1 MNQPSENDQG
11 VPAPD
16 RSPFGEYPVPTPPP
30 QRTRVELPQSAPYVT
45 YGIIAI
51 TVLAFFVQQVPSLG
65 NQFTE
70 ALIKSNEQI
79 RAGEVWRL
87 LTPALL
93 HANLIHI
100 GFNMYA
106 LLVFGTGL
114 ERDFGHGRFLLLYVL
129 GAFAGNVM
137 SFLMTNVDSL
147 GASTAIF
154 ALVGAEGMF
163 IINNRKLFAGRF
175 RSAIGNIIFI
185 VVINLVV
192 IGSMANVD
200 NWGHIGGL
208 VSGLMFGWFASPI
221 FQVEGIPPLLHVVD
235 QRPLREIITG
245 AALVILVFGALA
257 MWGMVK

>member
-1 MNQPSENDQG
+1 MNQPSDNNWG
-11 VPAPD
+11 VPASDNTPI
-16 RSPFGEYPVPTPPP
+16 GESSAPTPPP
-30 QRTRVELPQSAPYVT
+30 QRVRVEVPQSAPYVT
-45 YGIIAI
+45 YAIIAI
-51 TVLAFFVQQVPSLG
+51 TVLAYFVQATPFG
-65 NQFTE
+65 NQFIE
-70 ALIKSNEQI
+70 ALIKSNDQI

-137 SFLMTNVDSL
+137 SFLMTNADSL

-185 VVINLVV
+185 VVVNLVV
-192 IGSMANVD
+192 IGSLANVD

-221 FQVEGIPPLLHVVD
+221 FQVEGISPILHLVD
-235 QRPLREIITG
+235 RRPMREIITG
-245 AALVILVFGALA
+245 AALVLLVFGALA
-257 MWGMVK
+257 LWGMVR

>member
-1 MNQPSENDQG
+1 MNQSPDDRRAP
-11 VPAPD
+11 VPD
-16 RSPFGEYPVPTPPP
+16 NTPFGEYPAPTPPP
-30 QRTRVELPQSAPYVT
+30 QRVRIETPQSAPYVT

-51 TVLAFFVQQVPSLG
+51 TVLAYFLQSTPYG
-65 NQFTE
+65 NQFIE
-70 ALIKSNEQI
+70 AFIKSNEQI

-93 HANLIHI
+93 HANLMHI

-106 LLVFGTGL
+106 LLSFGTGL
-114 ERDFGHGRFLLLYVL
+114 ERDFGHRRFLLLYIL

-137 SFLMTNVDSL
+137 SFLMTNADSL

-175 RSAIGNIIFI
+175 RGAIGNIIFI

-192 IGSMANVD
+192 IGSLANVD

-208 VSGLMFGWFASPI
+208 VSGLMFSWFASPL
-221 FQVEGIPPLLHVVD
+221 FQVEGTPPVLHLVD
-235 QRPLREIITG
+235 RRPIREIITG

-257 MWGMVK
+257 MWGLVR

>member
-1 MNQPSENDQG
+1 MNQSDNQNA
-11 VPAPD
+11 PASD
-16 RSPFGEYPVPTPPP
+16 NAPFGGYPAPTPPP
-30 QRTRVELPQSAPYVT
+30 QRVRIEPPQSAPYVT
-45 YGIIAI
+45 YAIIAI
-51 TVLAFFVQQVPSLG
+51 TVLAYFVQYATPFG

-70 ALIKSNEQI
+70 VLIKSNDQI
-79 RAGEVWRL
+79 RAGQVWRL

-114 ERDFGHGRFLLLYVL
+114 ERDFGHERFLVLYVL

-137 SFLMTNVDSL
+137 SFLMTNADSL

-192 IGSMANVD
+192 LGSLANVD

-221 FQVEGIPPLLHVVD
+221 FQVEGIPPLLHLVD
-235 QRPLREIITG
+235 RRPMREIITG
-245 AALVILVFGALA
+245 AALVLVVFGALA
-257 MWGMVK
+257 MWGMVR